1 MYDPPGNDALAQQTY
16 ELARRVG
23 FRGPQTGWVFVMD
36 DRDRETV
43 TTKSSLRIGP
53 FYALALVL
61 SWVGW
66 IPYGAAQAGVL
77 PMRVP
82 SEIPILAQFGPT
94 VAAIMLTGFAAG
106 RVGLRH
112 FFVRSCRWRIDF
124 RWYGIALLLSPAIS
138 MLWILIHTALGHQVP
153 GLSDFKELLPRY
165 SEALKSMGPYALDKT
180 LQPSAGPMEFLRRL
194 VAGNPVWAILSFIF
208 FMIFTG
214 PVSEEF
220 GWRGYVLPRLQT
232 RHTAFRAAVAVG
244 LLWGAW
250 HTGPDFWR
258 LLFSGNVL
266 GFLIPITITMG
277 TVPLS
282 ILFTWM
288 FNQTGG
294 SILPAMVFHASFN
307 STAYVLTLL
316 WVGRAPLFMGAEL
329 VVGLWLAAGVVVAIY
344 GPATLAGQQQ
354 AVTP

>member
-1 MYDPPGNDALAQQTY
+1 
-16 ELARRVG
+16 
-23 FRGPQTGWVFVMD
+23 MD

-43 TTKSSLRIGP
+43 TTKSSAGIGR

-82 SEIPILAQFGPT
+82 EEIPILTQFGPT
-94 VAAIMLTGFAAG
+94 VAAIALTGFAAG
-106 RVGLRH
+106 REGLRH
-112 FFVRSCRWRIDF
+112 FLVRSCRWRIDF

-138 MLWILIHTALGHQVP
+138 VLWLLVHAALGHKVP

-180 LQPSAGPMEFLRRL
+180 LQPSAGPMEFFRGLA
-194 VAGNPVWAILSFIF
+194 AGSPVWAILIF
-208 FMIFTG
+208 VLFAIFTG

-220 GWRGYVLPRLQT
+220 GWRGYALPRLQT
-232 RHTAFRAAVAVG
+232 RHAALRSAVAVG

-258 LLFSGNVL
+258 LLFLGNL
-266 GFLIPITITMG
+266 LACLIPIAITMG

-288 FNQTGG
+288 FNRTGG
-294 SILPAMVFHASFN
+294 SILPAMVFHGSFN
-307 STAYVLTLL
+307 STLSVLTLL
-316 WVGRAPLFMGAEL
+316 WVGRQPLFIGAEL
-329 VVGLWLAAGVVVAIY
+329 VVGLWLVAGVVVAIY
-344 GPATLAGQQQ
+344 GPATLAGQRQ